1 MPATIVAKKAFVR
14 KEDELIPFSTSPPPE
29 PVPEADEVKVPFV
42 PHDKY
47 VQAEGMRLWEVVD
60 WQDIGRF
67 IVIADT
73 PERAI
78 ALVIEENYDGI
89 FTESVATEI
98 LVAFENEGI
107 VAEEY

>member
-29 PVPEADEVKVPFV
+29 LVPEAEEVKVPFI

-47 VQAEGMRLWEVVD
+47 VQAEGMRLWEVED
-60 WQDIGRF
+60 WQSATRF

-73 PERAI
+73 SERAI
-78 ALVIEENYDGI
+78 ALVIEESYDGEI
-89 FTESVATEI
+89 VELVASEI

>member
-29 PVPEADEVKVPFV
+29 LVPEAEEVKVPFI

-47 VQAEGMRLWEVVD
+47 VQAEGMRLWEVED
-60 WQDIGRF
+60 WQSATRF

-73 PERAI
+73 SERAI
-78 ALVIEENYDGI
+78 ALVIEESYDGEI
-89 FTESVATEI
+89 VELVASEI
-98 LVAFENEGI
+98 LVAFENEGV

>member
-14 KEDELIPFSTSPPPE
+14 KEEELIPFSTSPPPE
-29 PVPEADEVKVPFV
+29 LVPEAEEVKVPFI

-47 VQAEGMRLWEVVD
+47 VQAEGMRLWEVED
-60 WQDIGRF
+60 WQSATRF

-73 PERAI
+73 SERAI
-78 ALVIEENYDGI
+78 ALVIEESYDGEI
-89 FTESVATEI
+89 VELVASEI
-98 LVAFENEGI
+98 LVAFENEGV

>member
-14 KEDELIPFSTSPPPE
+14 KEELIPFSTSLPPE
-29 PVPEADEVKVPFV
+29 PVPEEDEVKVPFI

-47 VQAEGMRLWEVVD
+47 VRTEWMRLWEVED
-60 WQDIGRF
+60 WQSATRF

-73 PERAI
+73 SERAI

-89 FTESVATEI
+89 FTELVATEI

>member
-14 KEDELIPFSTSPPPE
+14 KEDELIPFSTSPPTE
-29 PVPEADEVKVPFV
+29 PVPEAEEVKVPFV

-47 VQAEGMRLWEVVD
+47 VLVETNGMKLWEVVD

-73 PERAI
+73 SERAI
-78 ALVIEENYDGI
+78 ALVIEENYDLRNL
-89 FTESVATEI
+89 VATEI

>member
-47 VQAEGMRLWEVVD
+47 VQAEGMRLWEVED
-60 WQDIGRF
+60 WQSATRF

-73 PERAI
+73 SERAV
-78 ALVIEENYDGI
+78 ALVTETNYDGI
-89 FTESVATEI
+89 FTELVATEI

>member
-14 KEDELIPFSTSPPPE
+14 KEEELIPFSTSPPPE
-29 PVPEADEVKVPFV
+29 LVPEEDEVKVPFV

-47 VQAEGMRLWEVVD
+47 VQAEGMRLWEVAG

-73 PERAI
+73 SERAI

-89 FTESVATEI
+89 FTELVATEI

>member
-29 PVPEADEVKVPFV
+29 LVPEAEEVKVPFI

-47 VQAEGMRLWEVVD
+47 VQAEGMRLWEVAG

-73 PERAI
+73 SERAI

-98 LVAFENEGI
+98 LLAFENEGI

>member
-1 MPATIVAKKAFVR
+1 M
-14 KEDELIPFSTSPPPE
+14 
-29 PVPEADEVKVPFV
+29 
-42 PHDKY
+42 
-47 VQAEGMRLWEVVD
+47 D

-73 PERAI
+73 SERAI
-78 ALVIEENYDGI
+78 ALVIEENYDLRNL
-89 FTESVATEI
+89 VATEI

>member
-29 PVPEADEVKVPFV
+29 LVPEAEEVKVPFI

-47 VQAEGMRLWEVVD
+47 VQAEGMRLWEVEN
-60 WQDIGRF
+60 WQGATRS

-73 PERAI
+73 SERAI
-78 ALVIEENYDGI
+78 ALVIEESYDGEI
-89 FTESVATEI
+89 VELVASEI